1 MNYYGDPLNRLIEE
15 FSRLP
20 GIGAKSAQRLAFYII
35 NQPEERVL
43 SLSTAIS
50 DAKKNI
56 KYCSV
61 CCNITD
67 LDPCSVCSSVKRDP
81 STIMVVEDPRDMA
94 AYERTNEFRG
104 LYHILHGAIS
114 PMNGVGPN
122 DLKIKELLNRLSDE
136 TVNEVILATNPNV
149 EGEATAMY
157 LNKLIKP
164 LGLNVKITRIAHGVP
179 VGGDIEYVDQVTL
192 SRALIGRQEM

>member
-15 FSRLP
+15 LGRLP
-20 GIGAKSAQRLAFYII
+20 GIGAKSAQRLAFYLI
-35 NQPEERVL
+35 NQPEERAT
-43 SLSTAIS
+43 SLAAAIT

-56 KYCSV
+56 RYCGV

-67 LDPCSVCSSVKRDP
+67 ADPCAACSDPKREK
-81 STIMVVEDPRDMA
+81 TTVMVVEDPRDMA
-94 AYERTNEFRG
+94 AYERTNEYRG

-114 PMNGVGPN
+114 PLNGVGPN
-122 DLKIKELLNRLSDE
+122 DLRIKELLSRLQDGSITE
-136 TVNEVILATNPNV
+136 IILATNPDV

-164 LGLNVKITRIAHGVP
+164 LNTGVKVTRIARGVP

-192 SRALIGRQEM
+192 SRALSGRQEM